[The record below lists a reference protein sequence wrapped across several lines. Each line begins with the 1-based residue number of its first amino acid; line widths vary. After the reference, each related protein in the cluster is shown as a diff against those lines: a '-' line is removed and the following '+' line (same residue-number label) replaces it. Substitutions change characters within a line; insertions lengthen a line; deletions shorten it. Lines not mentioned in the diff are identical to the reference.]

1 MVAQHYRRMG
11 PAPGSME
18 DVAPYAVGGRIAPRL
33 NVAQMVR
40 QAARLAEVR
49 PELVAAY
56 QEVLRRWSG
65 DPGLRLLGL
74 PIVTEG
80 YRSPERQDELFA
92 QGRSKPGPVVT
103 YKRGDE
109 SKHNRLPAPA
119 LDVAFLL
126 PDGEVS
132 WSGLLLSKFAR
143 LMKAADARVR
153 WGGDWAT
160 FKDRPHFEVLTAGK
174 GGDGRG

>member
-1 MVAQHYRRMG
+1 MVAQNGRLMR

-18 DVAPYAVGGRIAPRL
+18 DMAPYAVGGRIAPRL

-56 QEVLRRWSG
+56 QEALRRWSG
-65 DPGLRLLGL
+65 DPVLRLLGL

-80 YRSPERQDELFA
+80 YRSAAAQDELYTH
-92 QGRSKPGPVVT
+92 GRSAPGPVVT
-103 YKRGDE
+103 YKRGGE
-109 SKHNRLPAPA
+109 SKHNILPSRA

-126 PDGEVS
+126 PDGSVL

-143 LMKAADARVR
+143 LMKAADARVY
-153 WGGDWAT
+153 WGGDWPG
-160 FKDRPHFEVLTAGK
+160 FKDRPHFEV
-174 GGDGRG
+174 

>member
-1 MVAQHYRRMG
+1 
-11 PAPGSME
+11 ME
-18 DVAPYAVGGRIAPRL
+18 DVAPYAVGGRVAPRR

-56 QEVLRRWSG
+56 QEALRRWSG

-80 YRSPERQDELFA
+80 YRSAEAQDELYTH
-92 QGRSKPGPVVT
+92 GRSAPGPVVT
-103 YKRGDE
+103 YKRGGE
-109 SKHNRLPAPA
+109 SKHNSLPSRA

-126 PDGEVS
+126 ADGEVS

-143 LMKAADARVR
+143 LVKAADARVH
-153 WGGDWAT
+153 WGGDWLK
-160 FKDRPHFEVLTAGK
+160 FKDRPHFEV
-174 GGDGRG
+174 

>member
-18 DVAPYAVGGRIAPRL
+18 DMAPYAVGGRIAPRL

-49 PELVAAY
+49 SELVEAY
-56 QEVLRRWSG
+56 QVALRRWSE
-65 DPGLRLLGL
+65 DPVLRLLGL

-80 YRSPERQDELFA
+80 YRSAAAQDELYTH
-92 QGRSKPGPVVT
+92 GRSAPGPVVT
-103 YKRGDE
+103 YKRGGE
-109 SKHNRLPAPA
+109 SKHNALPSQA

-126 PDGEVS
+126 ADGSVS

-143 LMKAADARVR
+143 LMKAADARVH
-153 WGGDWAT
+153 WGGDWPG
-160 FKDRPHFEVLTAGK
+160 FKDRPHFEV
-174 GGDGRG
+174 

>member
-1 MVAQHYRRMG
+1 MCSSKRQFFLSQKLSAYFRTRQSLRAANAQ
-11 PAPGSME
+11 A
-18 DVAPYAVGGRIAPRL
+18 L
-33 NVAQMVR
+33 
-40 QAARLAEVR
+40 ARLEGD
-49 PELVAAY
+49 P
-56 QEVLRRWSG
+56 VLR
-65 DPGLRLLGL
+65 LAGL
-74 PIVTEG
+74 PFVTEC

-143 LMKAADARVR
+143 LMKAADARVH
-153 WGGDWAT
+153 WGGDWPG
-160 FKDRPHFEVLTAGK
+160 FKDRPHFEV
-174 GGDGRG
+174 